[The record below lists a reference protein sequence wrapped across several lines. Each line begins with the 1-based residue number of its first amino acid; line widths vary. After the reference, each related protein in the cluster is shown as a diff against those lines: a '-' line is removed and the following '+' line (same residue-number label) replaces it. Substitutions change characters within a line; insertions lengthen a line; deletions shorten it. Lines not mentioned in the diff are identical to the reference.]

1 MVLGQFD
8 SAPVLCDMVSLTNNN
23 HGVENGNNLNTD
35 QETLRRILHQCG
47 AVFCRWSC
55 HQGITENLCTRLCQ
69 VLVSI
74 NQQRYS
80 QGGKIMKQVT
90 IKVEDR
96 EQVEVILGVLE
107 DAEGNG
113 TLDFSFSV
121 QTGDEVQS

>member
-1 MVLGQFD
+1 
-8 SAPVLCDMVSLTNNN
+8 
-23 HGVENGNNLNTD
+23 
-35 QETLRRILHQCG
+35 
-47 AVFCRWSC
+47 
-55 HQGITENLCTRLCQ
+55 
-69 VLVSI
+69 
-74 NQQRYS
+74 
-80 QGGKIMKQVT
+80 MKQIT